1 MRSRILSKSS
11 SHPQWPAQHLW
22 GGWKVNGGSPAGRK
36 KCVGRILGELSDWR
50 KRKSKS
56 CRIRGTLETGPGLRA
71 AGAAFLSIHFCLC
84 LGKIHSPRVLNL
96 QTSCQSM
103 WHNSQGATSS
113 PPAPVKT
120 ILRKTPV
127 GPQLRSHLWPITL
140 EHSHYPS
147 LECGLSLGAGKWATK
162 KKPSVGL
169 RRGCGGMPGSQKQWL
184 PHT

>member
-1 MRSRILSKSS
+1 MAG
-11 SHPQWPAQHLW
+11 AQLAFKAERNALEGNW
-22 GGWKVNGGSPAGRK
+22 GGSWIEERGRARAAG
-36 KCVGRILGELSDWR
+36 V
-50 KRKSKS
+50 
-56 CRIRGTLETGPGLRA
+56 RGTLETGPGLRA

-84 LGKIHSPRVLNL
+84 LGKTHSPRALNL

-113 PPAPVKT
+113 SPAPVKT

-127 GPQLRSHLWPITL
+127 GPQPQSHLWPITL

-147 LECGLSLGAGKWATK
+147 LECGLSLGAGRWATK

-169 RRGCGGMPGSQKQWL
+169 RRGWCGVMPGSQKKNGY
-184 PHT
+184 HTPSRS